1 MNSTWEAAMAIEEM
15 TTDEFKQNLD
25 SLLNEEWFPP
35 IGITRNGERRMVVIP
50 ADVFR
55 EIYRASR
62 KVVHVSE
69 MSEQDLKEIAESKM
83 PEGYEH
89 LDDELKED

>member
-1 MNSTWEAAMAIEEM
+1 MPMDEM
-15 TTDEFKQNLD
+15 TADEFKQNLA
-25 SLLNEEWFPP
+25 SLLNEDWFPP

-50 ADVFR
+50 DDVFR

-69 MSEQDLKEIAESKM
+69 MSEQDLQEIAESKM
-83 PEGYEH
+83 PDGFEH
-89 LDDELKED
+89 LDEELKADKE